1 MASREQGDMMDEEEL
16 VAPLAPEPSFEIM
29 SVEELENMIAELETR
44 IAEAREMIAA
54 KQGARTDAN
63 SYFKE

>member
-1 MASREQGDMMDEEEL
+1 MDEDEI
-16 VAPLAPEPSFEIM
+16 VKPPAPKPNLEVM
-29 SVEELENMIAELETR
+29 SVEELENLIAELETR

>member
-1 MASREQGDMMDEEEL
+1 MDEDEL
-16 VAPLAPEPSFEIM
+16 VKPPAPKPNLEIM
-29 SVEELENMIAELETR
+29 SVEELENLIAELESR

-63 SYFKE
+63 SHFKQ